1 MPELMYAVIQTGG
14 KQYRVQPGDLISVE
28 KLAGDIGAKLKMDQ
42 VLFAAKPSAENSQ
55 IWLGKPLL
63 AGAAVDVQIVDQGRG
78 DKELIVKMKRRKGYR
93 RVQGHRQELT
103 SILVVGVNNGAGE
116 SSALSATELTAILAK
131 FQRSLKPKGLAM
143 TPKTLGSRKR
153 MKAAAATAPK
163 AEKAA
168 PKKAAP
174 KK

>member
-1 MPELMYAVIQTGG
+1 MYAVIQTGG

-28 KLAGDIGAKLKMDQ
+28 KLAGDIGAKVKFDQ
-42 VLFAAKPSAENSQ
+42 VLFAAKPSAENSL

-63 AGAAVDVQIVDQGRG
+63 SGATVDAQIVDQGRG
-78 DKELIVKMKRRKGYR
+78 KKELIIKMKRRKDYR

-103 SILVVGVNNGAGE
+103 SILILGLNNGAGE
-116 SSALSATELTAILAK
+116 TSTLSDAELKTTLSK
-131 FQRSLKPKGLAM
+131 FQRSLTPKGQAF

-153 MKAAAATAPK
+153 MKAAAAAKT
-163 AEKAA
+163 EKTAA
-168 PKKAAP
+168 PKKTAA

>member
-1 MPELMYAVIQTGG
+1 MYAVIQTGG

-28 KLAGDIGAKLKMDQ
+28 KLAGDIGSKLKIDQ

-63 AGAAVDVQIVDQGRG
+63 AGATVDVQIVDQGRG
-78 DKELIVKMKRRKGYR
+78 EKELIIKMKRRKDYR

-103 SILVVGVNNGAGE
+103 TILVLGLNNGAGE
-116 SSALSATELTAILAK
+116 SATLSDADLKAKLSK
-131 FQRSLKPKGLAM
+131 FQRSLTPKGQAF

-153 MKAAAATAPK
+153 MKAAAAAKT
-163 AEKAA
+163 EKTAA
-168 PKKAAP
+168 PKKAA